1 MVELLALGGHEG
13 AANSGLVLCPLHL
26 EWKIGPSLEAVV
38 TGGE

>member
-13 AANSGLVLCPLHL
+13 AANSGLVLCLLHL
-26 EWKIGPSLEAVV
+26 EWKTGPSLEAVA